1 MVILSLSF
9 FFVNNKLFSIM
20 LNMWTMKLYIFI
32 KNRIADKEAIPTGT
46 ASVKKGIFF
55 LNMISF
61 HKYYVFD
68 YLHNFLNSSATNW
81 TFVPM
86 TT

>member
-20 LNMWTMKLYIFI
+20 LNMWTVKLYIFI
-32 KNRIADKEAIPTGT
+32 KNRIDDKEAIPTGT
-46 ASVKKGIFF
+46 ASVKKGDYFF

-61 HKYYVFD
+61 T
-68 YLHNFLNSSATNW
+68 NIMFLIST
-81 TFVPM
+81 
-86 TT
+86 

>member
-1 MVILSLSF
+1 
-9 FFVNNKLFSIM
+9 M
-20 LNMWTMKLYIFI
+20 LNMWTVKLYIFI
-32 KNRIADKEAIPTGT
+32 KNRIDDKEAIPTGT
-46 ASVKKGIFF
+46 ASVKKGIIFF

>member
-1 MVILSLSF
+1 
-9 FFVNNKLFSIM
+9 M
-20 LNMWTMKLYIFI
+20 LNMWTVKLYIFI
-32 KNRIADKEAIPTGT
+32 KDRIDDKEAIPTGT

-55 LNMISF
+55 FNMISF